1 MMKRTVLALLLC
13 ALWMPLLAQ
22 NALPLRGKLAPRYPF
37 LYNGTPMV
45 DAAPPG
51 NGTVFM
57 DGHLYPDVRLH
68 LNACSQDLVIYPDGY
83 PPFRPPRERIAWFT
97 KDSLLYV
104 NARALGYDLPE
115 GFYRVLHDGSAA
127 VLLRTDKILL
137 EDARDH
143 NTEDDL
149 GYVDPAYRKKVYR
162 YFKIRNQLF
171 LVQDSTAAPV
181 TRKQRGFLSKLMQEE
196 AAPSVILPRIN
207 SLQPPEEAPV
217 ADSEPVRTAADS
229 LHTATGADTWSGTDP
244 EHQLRSA
251 RISAARTDPHSTALQ
266 GMVRLQGRTLAR
278 VPTAFG
284 EKDILRGILALPGV
298 KTVGEASGGLNVRG
312 GAADQNLVLL
322 DGSTIYNHGHLFGIL
337 SGFNPDLVREV
348 SLYKGS
354 IPVSY
359 GGRMSAVLDITGKDG
374 NPERLHGSVAL
385 GLLTSRLS
393 LDGPL
398 GRNTTFI
405 AGGRISYSDGLLDKI
420 PANSAYRGGKAGFH
434 DLHFRIRHRFDE
446 RNNLLLSVYHSFDR
460 FSFTRDTS
468 FRYSNSDVSLRWEHS
483 MGTDTRLT
491 VAAGYDDYRNRLKDT
506 GQDYAAYELRTGVRQ
521 GWLKAGYRR
530 ERERHTLLAGMD
542 ATLFGVDGGHRSP
555 FGEAS
560 FVPEETLPTEQALEA
575 AIYAG
580 DNIRIGSRWT
590 ADLGVR
596 LTAFAG
602 KDVFYPVP
610 EVRVSGKY
618 SPLENLSVKA
628 GFGTMSQNIHVI
640 SNSTAISPMDTY
652 KLSDPKHRP
661 TTGYQA
667 SAGVYWTL
675 REMGIDL
682 SLESYYKRMKDYLDY
697 RSGASLVMNPNLSE
711 DLLPVRGKAWGVE
724 VMANRSSGQLNGWV
738 AYTWSR
744 TLLQDP
750 AKDIDGGDWYP
761 AAYDRPHEFKAML
774 NYEFTRRFSF
784 SAGLEYT
791 SGRPVTV
798 PIGYYRRAGAYRLVY
813 SDRNGYRIPDYFRL
827 DVAFNIDPGHY
838 LKALAHT
845 SVTLGC
851 YNVTGR
857 KNAYSVYYTTVGGK
871 QLSSYLISVFPVPI
885 PYVNINILF

>member
-1 MMKRTVLALLLC
+1 MKRWILLCFLC
-13 ALWMPLLAQ
+13 ALWMPLPAQ
-22 NALPLRGKLAPRYPF
+22 SSLPLRGKLAPRYPF

-45 DAAPPG
+45 DATPPG
-51 NGTVFM
+51 NGSVYI
-57 DGHLYPDVRLH
+57 GGRLYPEVRLH
-68 LNACSQDLVIYPDGY
+68 LNAHSQDLVIYPDGY
-83 PPFRPPRERIAWFT
+83 PPFRPPQERIIWFT

-115 GFYRVLHDGSAA
+115 GYYQVLHDGSAA

-137 EDARDH
+137 EDAWDH
-143 NTEDDL
+143 NTEQEL
-149 GYVDPAYRKKVYR
+149 GYVDPAYRKNVYR
-162 YFKIRNQLF
+162 YFKIRTRLF
-171 LVQDSTAAPV
+171 IVQDSTAAPV
-181 TRKQRGFLSKLMQEE
+181 TRKQRKLLLELMQEE
-196 AAPSVILPRIN
+196 APPSVLLPRIA
-207 SLQPPEEAPV
+207 SLPLPEDPPV
-217 ADSEPVRTAADS
+217 AERAPAQGAADS
-229 LHTATGADTWSGTDP
+229 MHTAVGSDSWTGTDP
-244 EHQLRSA
+244 ENLLRSA
-251 RISAARTDPHSTALQ
+251 RISALRTDPHRTALQ
-266 GMVRLQGRTLAR
+266 GMVRLQGQTLAR
-278 VPTAFG
+278 VPSAFG
-284 EKDILRGILALPGV
+284 EKDILRGVLALPGV
-298 KTVGEASGGLNVRG
+298 KTVGEASGGFNVRG

-359 GGRMSAVLDITGKDG
+359 GGRMSAVLDIAGKDG
-374 NPERLHGSVAL
+374 NPERLHGSVAI

-398 GRNTTFI
+398 GRKTTFM
-405 AGGRISYSDGLLDKI
+405 AGGRISYSDWLLDKI
-420 PANSAYRGGKAGFH
+420 PANSAYRGGKAGFYDFH
-434 DLHFRIRHRFDE
+434 VRVRHRFDDH
-446 RNNLLLSVYHSFDR
+446 NNLLLSVYRSFDR
-460 FSFTRDTS
+460 FSFTRDTA
-468 FRYSNSDVSLRWEHS
+468 FRYSNSDVMLRWEHDG
-483 MGTDTRLT
+483 GTDARLT
-491 VAAGYDDYRNRLKDT
+491 LAAGYDDYGTRLKDT
-506 GQDYAAYELRTGVRQ
+506 GQPYAAYELRTGVRQ

-530 ERERHTLLAGMD
+530 AWGRHSLQAGFD

-560 FVPEETLPTEQALEA
+560 IVQEETLPTEQALEA
-575 AIYAG
+575 ALYAG
-580 DNIRIGSRWT
+580 DNIRIGSRW
-590 ADLGVR
+590 AVDLGVR

-652 KLSDPKHRP
+652 KLSDAKLRP

-667 SAGVYWTL
+667 SAGVYWSL
-675 REMGIDL
+675 RDPGIDL
-682 SLESYYKRMKDYLDY
+682 SLESYYKRMQDYLDY
-697 RSGASLVMNPNLSE
+697 RSGASLVMNPALSE
-711 DLLPVRGKAWGVE
+711 DLRPVQGKAWGVE
-724 VMANRSSGQLNGWV
+724 AMVNRPSGRLNGWV

-750 AKDIDGGDWYP
+750 AKDIDGGAWYP
-761 AAYDRPHEFKAML
+761 ASYDRPHEFKAMV

-784 SAGLEYT
+784 SAGMEYAT
-791 SGRPVTV
+791 GRPVTV
-798 PIGYYRRAGAYRLVY
+798 PVGYYRRSGAYRLVY
-813 SDRNGYRIPDYFRL
+813 SDRNGWRIPDYFRL
-827 DVAFNIDPGHY
+827 DLAFNMDPGHY

-845 SVTLGC
+845 SVTVGC

-857 KNAYSVYYTTVGGK
+857 KNAYSVYYTTAGGQ
-871 QLSSYLISVFPVPI
+871 QLKSCLVSVFPVPI
-885 PYVNINILF
+885 PYVNINVLF